1 MKSLLNIADRLVHEV
16 RESAASIESAGSLSP
31 RILDYI
37 YEAKLFKLF
46 VPAALGGLEAGLPDA
61 LRIFEKAAWMDG
73 SFGWLVTIGA
83 GGGFF
88 AATLPPEES
97 RRLFGEPE
105 AVVAGSGHA
114 NGIATPVDG
123 GYRVSGQ
130 WKYCSGSTYA
140 SMFTA
145 NCRIERGLGEQPE
158 TRSFVFMPEQVKII
172 RDWKSF
178 GLKATDSH
186 SIAVDDIYVPAERTF
201 DIFSTPQYEDPIF
214 RYPFVPFAQTSF
226 AAVCIGLCRHFLE
239 EARSFAVARQA
250 DWGAAQPKRLTALV
264 RMLDDKEQEFEA
276 LAERFY
282 DTVDRSWTV
291 FTESN
296 SMSERDEEEVG
307 RCSQEAARISMECA
321 HSIFPLLGMAA
332 LMEDSLLNRIY
343 RDLHTV
349 SQHAMLVSV

>member
-1 MKSLLNIADRLVHEV
+1 MLNLSDRLVHEV
-16 RESAASIESAGSLSP
+16 RENAAGIESAGSLSP
-31 RILDYI
+31 GILDYI

-46 VPAALGGLEAGLPDA
+46 VPEALEGLGAGLPEA
-61 LRIFEKAAWMDG
+61 LRVFDQAAWVEG

-88 AATLPPEES
+88 AATLPSEQS
-97 RRLFGEPE
+97 RKLFGGRK

-145 NCRIERGLGEQPE
+145 NCKIDRGLGGDAEI
-158 TRSFVFMPEQVKII
+158 RSFVFMPEQVKII

-186 SIAVDDIYVPAERTF
+186 SIAVEDAYVPAERTF
-201 DIFSTPQYEDPIF
+201 DIFSTPHYDDPIF

-239 EARSFAVARQA
+239 EARSFAAARQA
-250 DWGAAQPKRLTALV
+250 DWGTTQPARLTALT
-264 RMLDDKEQEFEA
+264 RMLDDKERAYQQA
-276 LAERFY
+276 AERFY
-282 DTVDRSWTV
+282 DTVDRTWA
-291 FTESN
+291 
-296 SMSERDEEEVG
+296 G
-307 RCSQEAARISMECA
+307 RCSRQAARVSLECA
-321 HSIFPLLGMAA
+321 HAIFPLLGMAA
-332 LMEDSLLNRIY
+332 LMEDHVLNRIY

-349 SQHAMLVSV
+349 TQHTMLSSVNP